1 MAWKCKEC
9 KAELIAVYNLQITG
23 LWGKVNK
30 NMELIEVD
38 DMEKDRILNNDFQRA
53 VTKFTCNC
61 DEDITSQEDFE
72 EKAEW
77 VDEQ

>member
-1 MAWKCKEC
+1 
-9 KAELIAVYNLQITG
+9 
-23 LWGKVNK
+23 
-30 NMELIEVD
+30 MELIEVD
-38 DMEKDRILNNDFQRA
+38 DMENDKILNNDFQRA
-53 VTKFTCNC
+53 ITKFTCNC